1 MRKSY
6 NVREYAKNIAM
17 FYSILNVISPSI
29 PRGKMLGEN
38 VAGKKD
44 ISDIFQNTFLSYL
57 DWWAIPC
64 SPVLWQCQFTIWR
77 IKISNSWCGSWIIP
91 YFFIRPSPI
100 PHHFFY
106 FCDLLKNLIF
116 LVISRFEPWEVELLP
131 NFDTFLDF

>member
-57 DWWAIPC
+57 D
-64 SPVLWQCQFTIWR
+64 
-77 IKISNSWCGSWIIP
+77 
-91 YFFIRPSPI
+91 
-100 PHHFFY
+100 
-106 FCDLLKNLIF
+106 
-116 LVISRFEPWEVELLP
+116 
-131 NFDTFLDF
+131 